1 MLLKISSRIIL
12 NIKEGVGDMLINAN
26 FTARMKKA
34 EILIISLVLILMS
47 VVPIAAFDFSDW
59 DALIKK
65 HVSPKKVDGVMI
77 NAVNYKNLK
86 NDGNFKKLISRLNS
100 VRENSLKTHEEKLVF
115 WINTYNILSA
125 KMVVDRFPIK
135 SIKDA
140 GSFFSPVW
148 EKPAGRVAGKERTL
162 NEIEHE
168 ILRKMNEPRIHV
180 AIVCASVSCPD
191 LRLEAF
197 TADKLNEQLSDQM
210 KRFLQS
216 SEKGMRMDKK
226 KNRVYLSPIFKWF
239 KDDFESRGGV
249 LKVISNY
256 VSPEAAKELMSP
268 GIDVSYLDYNWG
280 ING

>member
-1 MLLKISSRIIL
+1 MF
-12 NIKEGVGDMLINAN
+12 KEGVEDMLINAN
-26 FTARMKKA
+26 FTAGIIKKA

-100 VRENSLKTHEEKLVF
+100 VRENSLKTHEKKLVF

-197 TADKLNEQLSDQM
+197 TADKLNEQLNDQM

-226 KNRVYLSPIFKWF
+226 KNRVYLSSIFKWF

-256 VSPEAAKELMSP
+256 VSPEVAKEMMSP
-268 GIDVSYLDYNWG
+268 SIDVSYLDYNWG
-280 ING
+280 VNG

>member
-1 MLLKISSRIIL
+1 
-12 NIKEGVGDMLINAN
+12 MLIYAN
-26 FTARMKKA
+26 FTAGIMKKV
-34 EILIISLVLILMS
+34 ETLIISLVLILIS
-47 VVPIAAFDFSDW
+47 AVPIAAFDFSDW

-65 HVSPKKVDGVMI
+65 YVRQKKVDGVMI

-86 NDGNFKKLISRLNS
+86 NDGNLKKIISRLNS
-100 VRENSLKTHEEKLVF
+100 VRENSLKTREEKLVF
-115 WINTYNILSA
+115 WINTYNILSV

-148 EKPAGRVAGKERTL
+148 KKPAGRVAGKERTL

-197 TADKLNEQLSDQM
+197 TAGKLNEQLSDQM

-226 KNRVYLSPIFKWF
+226 KKRVYLSSIFKWF

-256 VSPEAAKELMSP
+256 VSPKAAKELLSP